1 MHFFAEHQADG
12 EDYALSFNNGSIIFK
27 GDTDIVTTSDEAIA
41 FDVCKY
47 SSYPSTNVT
56 LMRATPAPSTA
67 RSCMTAPSRTNTS

>member
-1 MHFFAEHQADG
+1 MHLFAAHQADG

-56 LMRATPAPSTA
+56 FDESYTGTIKMCIRDRLYI
-67 RSCMTAPSRTNTS
+67 